1 MVAADKIGAMP
12 DIEERAE
19 APGNSSS
26 AATPPTGFAALWPL
40 VDAVHCI
47 TLTTRPERKAALTD
61 ELAAVGLLDRAI
73 FLVQEPDVAD
83 GKRGCFRAHQRSARR
98 ALERGAGCCLTIEDD
113 CFFTDGFSPY
123 AAARVARFLRDP
135 PPEWQIFFL
144 GHFPRKMECTAQPDV
159 VRVRSMD
166 AHCYLLSA
174 DGMRALSALE
184 YRGDQVDVHFHYAC
198 EHAYALYPMAALQR
212 ASFSDTEGVQ
222 RADDWNDDKL
232 AREREL
238 YRGAVGRQMLQR
250 VGVGAAAAAVPAA

>member
-1 MVAADKIGAMP
+1 M
-12 DIEERAE
+12 E
-19 APGNSSS
+19 
-26 AATPPTGFAALWPL
+26 L
-40 VDAVHCI
+40 VDGWA
-47 TLTTRPERKAALTD
+47 
-61 ELAAVGLLDRAI
+61 
-73 FLVQEPDVAD
+73 
-83 GKRGCFRAHQRSARR
+83 
-98 ALERGAGCCLTIEDD
+98 
-113 CFFTDGFSPY
+113 
-123 AAARVARFLRDP
+123 
-135 PPEWQIFFL
+135 
-144 GHFPRKMECTAQPDV
+144 DV

-238 YRGAVGRQMLQR
+238 YRGCVGRAMLQR
-250 VGVGAAAAAVPAA
+250 VAAAAAEPAPAAT

>member
-1 MVAADKIGAMP
+1 
-12 DIEERAE
+12 
-19 APGNSSS
+19 
-26 AATPPTGFAALWPL
+26 
-40 VDAVHCI
+40 
-47 TLTTRPERKAALTD
+47 
-61 ELAAVGLLDRAI
+61 
-73 FLVQEPDVAD
+73 
-83 GKRGCFRAHQRSARR
+83 
-98 ALERGAGCCLTIEDD
+98 
-113 CFFTDGFSPY
+113 
-123 AAARVARFLRDP
+123 
-135 PPEWQIFFL
+135 
-144 GHFPRKMECTAQPDV
+144 MECTAQPDV

-250 VGVGAAAAAVPAA
+250 VGVGVGAAAAVPAA